1 MTSEELEAAVLRL
14 QDRQAIHDCLMTYSR
29 AVDRLDRELLLS
41 VYHEDAVDDHGVFVG
56 SPEEFADWVVEMH
69 SVTHLSHQHCIFNY
83 TIDLEGEVAHTEAY
97 YMFVGLNRTGNP
109 FAMSGG
115 RYIDRFEKRS
125 GRWAIAARVCVRD
138 WAPLSEIPDVL
149 DQASMTAVPLTPEIA
164 ELVRAGAQI
173 TRDRA
178 DPSYQRPLPA
188 RSPVVGR

>member
-1 MTSEELEAAVLRL
+1 
-14 QDRQAIHDCLMTYSR
+14 
-29 AVDRLDRELLLS
+29 
-41 VYHEDAVDDHGVFVG
+41 
-56 SPEEFADWVVEMH
+56 
-69 SVTHLSHQHCIFNY
+69 
-83 TIDLEGEVAHTEAY
+83 
-97 YMFVGLNRTGNP
+97 
-109 FAMSGG
+109 
-115 RYIDRFEKRS
+115 
-125 GRWAIAARVCVRD
+125 VCVRD